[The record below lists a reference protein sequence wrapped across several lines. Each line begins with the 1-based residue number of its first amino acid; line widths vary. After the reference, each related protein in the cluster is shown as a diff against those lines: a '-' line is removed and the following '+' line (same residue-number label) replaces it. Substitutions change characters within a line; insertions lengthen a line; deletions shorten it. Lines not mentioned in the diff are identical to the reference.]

1 MGKYESCRKE
11 VENLTK
17 IKGQKLCIEC
27 AVKTQKDIDPDSLN
41 FSACI

>member
-1 MGKYESCRKE
+1 MGKCESCGKE
-11 VENLTK
+11 VENLIK

-27 AVKTQKDIDPDSLN
+27 VIKTQKDIDPDSLN

>member
-1 MGKYESCRKE
+1 MEKCESCRKE
-11 VENLTK
+11 VENFVT

-27 AVKTQKDIDPDSLN
+27 AIKTQKDIDPDSLN